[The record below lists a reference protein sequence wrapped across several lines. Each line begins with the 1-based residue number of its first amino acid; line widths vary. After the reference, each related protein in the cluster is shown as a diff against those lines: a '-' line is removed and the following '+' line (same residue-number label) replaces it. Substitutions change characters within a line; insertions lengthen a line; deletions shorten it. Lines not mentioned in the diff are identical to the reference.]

1 MSEENRT
8 YELGFI
14 LVPTVPESEVD
25 QKVAEL
31 KAAVAAAGGTV
42 GAEGTTEF
50 IDLAYRIEKNVKS
63 KKMKWT
69 QGYFGW
75 MKFTA
80 APESQAVLKKALDAN
95 LELMRYMLIKT
106 SAENLVQFKKPKI
119 EAKRDNVS
127 FDEMEVSEEELAAA
141 NEDVIEDTHEEV
153 KELHEKLPDV
163 AADMAVEAPSETT
176 EA

>member
-1 MSEENRT
+1 MSEDTRT
-8 YELGFI
+8 YELSFI

-31 KAAVAAAGGTV
+31 KSAITALQGTI

-63 KKMKWT
+63 KKMKWN

-80 APESQAVLKKALDAN
+80 APEALEALKKVLDGN

-119 EAKRDNVS
+119 EAMRNSNVS
-127 FDEMEVSEEELAAA
+127 IDDMDVSDEEMEEDSEEDEK
-141 NEDVIEDTHEEV
+141 EVHET
-153 KELHEKLPDV
+153 LPDV
-163 AADMAVEAPSETT
+163 EADMTDTPAEIPATETA
-176 EA
+176 EL

>member
-1 MSEENRT
+1 MSEETRT

-14 LVPTVPESEVD
+14 LVPTILESDVD

-31 KAAVAAAGGTV
+31 KAAVTEAGGTV

-63 KKMKWT
+63 KKMKWN

-80 APESQAVLKKALDAN
+80 APESQAVLKKVLDGN
-95 LELMRYMLIKT
+95 LELMRYMLVKT
-106 SAENLVQFKKPKI
+106 DLENLVQFKKPKI
-119 EAKRDNVS
+119 EAVRDSNVS
-127 FDEMEVSEEELAAA
+127 IDDLDVSSDEIA
-141 NEDVIEDTHEEV
+141 EEV
-153 KELHEKLPDV
+153 EAEDKKEVHETLPSV
-163 AADMAVEAPSETT
+163 EEDMTAII
-176 EA
+176 

>member
-14 LVPTVPESEVD
+14 LVPTVSESEVEA
-25 QKVAEL
+25 KVAEL
-31 KAAVAAAGGTV
+31 KAAIVAVEGTI

-63 KKMKWT
+63 KKMKWN

-80 APESQAVLKKALDAN
+80 APEALAALKKVLDGN
-95 LELMRYMLIKT
+95 LDLMRYMLVKT

-119 EAKRDNVS
+119 EARRDSNISIDDLDVS
-127 FDEMEVSEEELAAA
+127 DEEMPEAEEDKKEV
-141 NEDVIEDTHEEV
+141 HET
-153 KELHEKLPDV
+153 LPSV
-163 AADMAVEAPSETT
+163 EGDMTAIL
-176 EA
+176 

>member
-14 LVPTVPESEVD
+14 LVPTISESEIEA
-25 QKVAEL
+25 KVAEL
-31 KAAVAAAGGTV
+31 KAAITSVEGII

-63 KKMKWT
+63 KKMKWS

-80 APESQAVLKKALDAN
+80 APEALAALKKVLDGN
-95 LELMRYMLIKT
+95 LDLMRYMLIKT

-119 EAKRDNVS
+119 EARRDSNVS
-127 FDEMEVSEEELAAA
+127 IDDLDVSDEEMPEVEEDKKEVHETLPSVE
-141 NEDVIEDTHEEV
+141 EDMTAI
-153 KELHEKLPDV
+153 L
-163 AADMAVEAPSETT
+163 
-176 EA
+176 

>member
-14 LVPTVPESEVD
+14 LVPTILESDVD

-31 KAAVAAAGGTV
+31 KAAVAEAGGTV

-63 KKMKWT
+63 KKMKWN

-80 APESQAVLKKALDAN
+80 VPESQAVLKKALDGN
-95 LELMRYMLIKT
+95 LDLMRYMLVKT
-106 SAENLVQFKKPKI
+106 DLENLVQFKKPKI
-119 EAKRDNVS
+119 EAVRDSNVS
-127 FDEMEVSEEELAAA
+127 IDDLDVSDEEISDVQEEDKKEV
-141 NEDVIEDTHEEV
+141 HET
-153 KELHEKLPDV
+153 LPDV
-163 AADMAVEAPSETT
+163 EADISETPAETVEA
-176 EA
+176 

>member
-8 YELGFI
+8 YELGFV
-14 LVPTVPESEVD
+14 LVPTVPESEVEA
-25 QKVAEL
+25 KVAEL
-31 KAAVAAAGGTV
+31 KAAVATAGGIV

-80 APESQAVLKKALDAN
+80 APESQAVLKKALDGN
-95 LELMRYMLIKT
+95 LDLMRYMLIKT

-119 EAKRDNVS
+119 EAQRSSNVS
-127 FDEMEVSEEELAAA
+127 IDDLDVVDEAVSDVEEDKKEV
-141 NEDVIEDTHEEV
+141 HET
-153 KELHEKLPDV
+153 LPDV
-163 AADMAVEAPSETT
+163 ESDITL
-176 EA
+176 